1 MDTDVVL
8 NGFIAQEVK
17 QALDE
22 CGAPVFGG
30 WMEMDDG
37 SQAISREMFIF
48 PLINAVKELK
58 ATVDAQAARI
68 AVLEGK

>member
-1 MDTDVVL
+1 MDLDAVM

-22 CGAPVFGG
+22 CGSPVFGG
-30 WMEMDDG
+30 WGELDDG
-37 SQAISREMFIF
+37 SQNISREMFIM

-58 ATVDAQAARI
+58 AEVDSLKAQ
-68 AVLEGK
+68 LNK